1 MCSRTYV
8 WHVVQVASLLERV
21 GGIVPVDFALKHSVA
36 FSNAINAEG
45 TLRPLTSAELREIIE
60 SFNPDRCAAIEL
72 PHAAQ
77 SLA

>member
-1 MCSRTYV
+1 
-8 WHVVQVASLLERV
+8 VVQVASLLERV